1 MIRSPAFWPVQ
12 ALTPNELMPK
22 WCRIGRQGQRPSS
35 TSSISSRRATAY
47 SVMRPPSSDGGFGAG
62 REAQLRHL
70 LELTHVAR
78 QLEERQ
84 QPRSLARAEAVAQL
98 LEVAREKAGR
108 IAVALARLVRE
119 VLRLGAG
126 GQHRV
131 DQRLLQVR
139 EPLGDR
145 LGARPDREDHRQAG
159 ALEPQS
165 PEVVV
170 RRRVLERA
178 LERRV
183 ADQEPPV

>member
-1 MIRSPAFWPVQ
+1 MILSPALRPVQ
-12 ALTPNELMPK
+12 VFTPNDVIPK
-22 WCRIGRQGQRPSS
+22 WWRTGRNGQRPSLS
-35 TSSISSRRATAY
+35 SSISSSRATAY
-47 SVMRPPSSDGGFGAG
+47 SVMGPLSSDGCFGTGHEAELRNLVELADVAG
-62 REAQLRHL
+62 E
-70 LELTHVAR
+70 
-78 QLEERQ
+78 LEERQ
-84 QPRSLARAEAVAQL
+84 QPRALARAEAVAQL
-98 LEVAREKAGR
+98 LEVAREEAGR
-108 IAVALARLVRE
+108 VAVALARLVRE

-145 LGARPDREDHRQAG
+145 LGARPDREDHREAG